1 MLNSVLDLLN
11 ALLLPLVVTV
21 VLVIVVYLWASARQ
35 PARGRGERAAPARRA
50 APADGAA
57 DTAADTDFPDLAEP
71 PPPPAPAVPAVPLT
85 AEVLVVD
92 DSAVVRTKLQRLLSG
107 AGRRVEQARHGR
119 EALDRLR
126 QGRYGVLVTDLEM
139 PEMDG
144 FALIRTVQADPRLAG
159 LPIIAITGHA
169 NLQAQ
174 LSQVGEVQG
183 IHRKPWVDDV
193 LRDDVDRLL
202 HQRAG

>member
-35 PARGRGERAAPARRA
+35 PARGRAERAAPARRA